1 MRRHTFAE
9 VIVWSDFSAAPG
21 GPLVHA
27 VNPDKVQLA
36 MCGYPLDPMAAFA
49 DSWDPMRPDAC
60 WACAR
65 AVNQII
71 EELAP
76 PTNRGWSGPH

>member
-1 MRRHTFAE
+1 
-9 VIVWSDFSAAPG
+9 
-21 GPLVHA
+21 
-27 VNPDKVQLA
+27 VNADKVELA
-36 MCGYPLDPMAAFA
+36 MCGYPLDEPGAFA
-49 DSWDPMRPDAC
+49 DAWDPMRPDAC

-65 AVNQII
+65 VVNQII

>member
-1 MRRHTFAE
+1 
-9 VIVWSDFSAAPG
+9 
-21 GPLVHA
+21 
-27 VNPDKVQLA
+27 
-36 MCGYPLDPMAAFA
+36 MCGYPLDEMAAPA
-49 DSWDPMRPDAC
+49 DSWNPMRPDAC